1 MGMIKDQHK
10 KMIKTTDDFYPNY
23 PNDEV
28 EVQLVL
34 YYFHSMVS
42 KLTVF
47 GMDDYGLEIEGDAED
62 YSRLKDLYDNML
74 EPITIDWL
82 TENGFTQF

>member
-28 EVQLVL
+28 EVHLVL

-47 GMDDYGLEIEGDAED
+47 GIDDYGLEIEGDAED
-62 YSRLKDLYDNML
+62 YSRLKNLYDNMP
-74 EPITIDWL
+74 EPVTIDWL
-82 TENGFTQF
+82 IENGFTQF